1 MRVAPVLTERVP
13 RRRRPW
19 TDPAGGEPRRAPE
32 SVLCRVLASP
42 VMTDPATPGR
52 PTLED
57 VARVA
62 GVSRATVSRVVNG
75 RQDVAEHL
83 QEVVREAIAR
93 TGYVPNRAARS
104 LVTRRSGL
112 VVVAV
117 AGSASGYGRPDEVD
131 FHDPFVGR
139 AVGGILRALRP
150 RDVDPV
156 LMLAET
162 PADRARVLAHLQQG
176 HADGVLLVSTR
187 PDDPLAR
194 LLVEARLPAVIFAR
208 PAEPLPVSFVDV
220 ANREGGALAGEHLV
234 ERGRR
239 RLVAVTGPPD
249 VPSAQERLA
258 GFRDAV
264 TRHGRP
270 EVRTAP
276 GGFSF
281 AGGAEAMRSLLA
293 AEPDLDGVFAVNDL
307 MALGAVDVLESA
319 GRRVPRD
326 VSVVGFDDSAL
337 APLARPALTSVRQ
350 PIEEMTAEMVAIL
363 LDQVGAAQPQV
374 TESVFDATLQVRAS
388 S

>member
-1 MRVAPVLTERVP
+1 VAGPTAPTGNATRCRAP
-13 RRRRPW
+13 DAR
-19 TDPAGGEPRRAPE
+19 AARRAV
-32 SVLCRVLASP
+32 SDCVLASP
-42 VMTDPATPGR
+42 LMADPTTSGR

-75 RQDVAEHL
+75 RPDVAEHL
-83 QEVVREAIAR
+83 AELVRDAVAR

-162 PADRARVLAHLQQG
+162 AADRARVLGHLAQG
-176 HADGVLLVSTR
+176 HADGALLVSTR
-187 PDDPLAR
+187 PDDPLAP
-194 LLVEARLPAVIFAR
+194 LLVDAGLPAVIFAR
-208 PAEPLPVSFVDV
+208 PAAPLPVSFVDV
-220 ANREGGALAGEHLV
+220 ANRDGGALAGEHLV
-234 ERGRR
+234 SRGRR
-239 RLVAVTGPPD
+239 RLVAIEGPD
-249 VPSAQERLA
+249 GVPSAHERLA
-258 GFRDAV
+258 GFREAAR
-264 TRHGRP
+264 RHGQGD
-270 EVRTAP
+270 VATAP

-281 AGGAEAMRSLLA
+281 AGGAQAMRGLLA
-293 AEPDLDGVFAVNDL
+293 REPELDGVFAANDL
-307 MALGAVDVLESA
+307 MALGAVDVLEAA
-319 GRRVPRD
+319 GRRVPGD

-363 LDQVGAAQPQV
+363 LAQIEAPGHPV
-374 TESVFDATLQVRAS
+374 TESVFEATLQVRAS

>member
-1 MRVAPVLTERVP
+1 MA
-13 RRRRPW
+13 
-19 TDPAGGEPRRAPE
+19 
-32 SVLCRVLASP
+32 
-42 VMTDPATPGR
+42 DPATSAAR

-83 QEVVREAIAR
+83 QELVRDAIAR

-117 AGSASGYGRPDEVD
+117 AGAASPGGPPDEVD

-162 PADRARVLAHLQQG
+162 DADRTRVLGHLQQG
-176 HADGVLLVSTR
+176 HADGALLVSTR
-187 PDDPLAR
+187 PDDPLAP
-194 LLVEARLPAVIFAR
+194 LLVAAGVPSVIFAH
-208 PAEPLPVSFVDV
+208 PAAPLPVSFVDV
-220 ANREGGALAGEHLV
+220 GNREGGALAAEHLLA
-234 ERGRR
+234 RGRR
-239 RLVAVTGPPD
+239 RLAAIEGPVD
-249 VPSAQERLA
+249 VPSAHERLA
-258 GFRDAV
+258 GFRDVAA
-264 TRHGRP
+264 RHGLP
-270 EVRTAP
+270 DVVTAP

-281 AGGAEAMRSLLA
+281 VTGAEAMRALLA
-293 AEPDLDGVFAVNDL
+293 REPALDGVFAANDL
-307 MALGAVDVLESA
+307 MALGAVDVLEDA
-319 GRRVPRD
+319 GRRVPHD

-337 APLARPALTSVRQ
+337 APVARPALTSVRQ
-350 PIEEMTAEMVAIL
+350 PVEEMTAEMVAIL
-363 LDQVGAAQPQV
+363 LAQIDAPERRV
-374 TESVFDATLQVRAS
+374 TASIFEATLQVRAS

>member
-1 MRVAPVLTERVP
+1 MA
-13 RRRRPW
+13 
-19 TDPAGGEPRRAPE
+19 
-32 SVLCRVLASP
+32 
-42 VMTDPATPGR
+42 DPATSAAR

-83 QEVVREAIAR
+83 QELVREAIAR

-117 AGSASGYGRPDEVD
+117 GGAASPHGPPDEVD

-162 PADRARVLAHLQQG
+162 DADRARVLAHLQQG
-176 HADGVLLVSTR
+176 HADGALLVSTR
-187 PDDPLAR
+187 PDDPLAP
-194 LLVEARLPAVIFAR
+194 LLVDAGVPSVIFAH
-208 PAEPLPVSFVDV
+208 PAAPLPVSFVDV
-220 ANREGGALAGEHLV
+220 GNREGGALAAEHLV
-234 ERGRR
+234 ARGRH
-239 RLVAVTGPPD
+239 RLAVIEGPPD

-258 GFRDAV
+258 GFRDVAA
-264 TRHGRP
+264 RHGLP
-270 EVRTAP
+270 VVTAP

-281 AGGAEAMRSLLA
+281 VSGAEAMRSLLA
-293 AEPDLDGVFAVNDL
+293 RGPELDGVFAANDL
-307 MALGAVDVLESA
+307 MALGAVDVLEDA
-319 GRRVPRD
+319 GRRVPHD

-337 APLARPALTSVRQ
+337 APVARPALTSVRQ

-363 LDQVGAAQPQV
+363 LAQIDAPERRV
-374 TESVFDATLQVRAS
+374 TGSIFEATLQVRAS